1 VGGKK
6 PWAELAGRNGRGVI
20 DPILIDECLSP
31 ELVAVALMRGLVAT
45 HVIWLDRD
53 GTVDWDLAALAA
65 ERDDV
70 FVTNNRR
77 DFLWLYA
84 ALEVHNGLIII
95 VPSVGAEEQRR
106 LFGVALDAAEQQ
118 DSPVNLLIEVHA
130 DGTVKVRNWAKSD
143 PTGAG

>member
-1 VGGKK
+1 M
-6 PWAELAGRNGRGVI
+6 I

-31 ELVAVALMRGLVAT
+31 ELVAVALGRGLIAT

-53 GTVDWDLAALAA
+53 GSLDRELAALAA
-65 ERDDV
+65 ERNYV

-77 DFLWLYA
+77 DFLRLYA
-84 ALEVHNGLIII
+84 ALEIHNGLIII

-106 LFGVALDAAEQQ
+106 LFGVALDVAERQG
-118 DSPVNLLIEVHA
+118 SLINLLIEVHA
-130 DGTVKVRNWAKSD
+130 DGTVEVRNWAKSD

>member
-1 VGGKK
+1 
-6 PWAELAGRNGRGVI
+6 VI

-31 ELVAVALMRGLVAT
+31 ELVAVALGRGLIAT

-53 GTVDWDLAALAA
+53 GSLDRELAALAA
-65 ERDDV
+65 ERNYV

-77 DFLWLYA
+77 DFLRLYA
-84 ALEVHNGLIII
+84 ALEIHNGLIII

-106 LFGVALDAAEQQ
+106 LFGVALDVAERQG
-118 DSPVNLLIEVHA
+118 SLINLLIEVHA
-130 DGTVKVRNWAKSD
+130 DGTVEVRNWAKSD

>member
-1 VGGKK
+1 
-6 PWAELAGRNGRGVI
+6 VI

-31 ELVAVALMRGLVAT
+31 ELVAVALVRGLIAT

-53 GTVDWDLAALAA
+53 GSLDRELAALAA
-65 ERDDV
+65 KRNYV

-77 DFLWLYA
+77 DFLRLYA
-84 ALEVHNGLIII
+84 ALEIHNGLIII

-106 LFGVALDAAEQQ
+106 LFGLALDVAEQQ
-118 DSPVNLLIEVHA
+118 DSLINLLIEIHA
-130 DGTVKVRNWAKSD
+130 DGTVEVRNWAKRD

>member
-1 VGGKK
+1 
-6 PWAELAGRNGRGVI
+6 VI

-31 ELVAVALMRGLVAT
+31 ELVAVALVRGLIAT

-53 GTVDWDLAALAA
+53 GSLDRELAALAA
-65 ERDDV
+65 KRNYV

-77 DFLWLYA
+77 DFLRLYA
-84 ALEVHNGLIII
+84 ALEIHNGLIII

-106 LFGVALDAAEQQ
+106 LFGLALDVAEKQ
-118 DSPVNLLIEVHA
+118 DSLINLLIEIHA
-130 DGTVKVRNWAKSD
+130 DGTVEVRNWAKRD